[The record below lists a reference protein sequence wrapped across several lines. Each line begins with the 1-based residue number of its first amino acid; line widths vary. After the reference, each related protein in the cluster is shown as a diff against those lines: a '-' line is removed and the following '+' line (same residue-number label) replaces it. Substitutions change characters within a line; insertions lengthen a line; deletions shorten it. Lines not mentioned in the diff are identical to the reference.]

1 MLMVLPAK
9 GGQPLKLLG
18 VTASLPALET
28 RRGAFFAA
36 AVAGGF
42 ISAREPGLGT
52 GLTRTLPSH
61 APCL

>member
-1 MLMVLPAK
+1 MALPPS

-18 VTASLPALET
+18 VTDSLPALET
-28 RRGAFFAA
+28 RHGAFFTA

-42 ISAREPGLGT
+42 ISAGEPGLGA